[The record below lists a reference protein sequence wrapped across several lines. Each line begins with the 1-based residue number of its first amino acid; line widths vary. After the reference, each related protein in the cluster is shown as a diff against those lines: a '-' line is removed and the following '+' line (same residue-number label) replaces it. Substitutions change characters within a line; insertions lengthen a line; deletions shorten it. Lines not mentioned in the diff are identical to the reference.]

1 MALGS
6 DTGRILTLVLREG
19 IALVLVGLTIGF
31 AGALALRTIIASQ
44 LYGVSPLEPSVL
56 GVVTVVLGIASVIA
70 CLAPARRATRVDP
83 VIALTQ
89 Q

>member
-1 MALGS
+1 M
-6 DTGRILTLVLREG
+6 
-19 IALVLVGLTIGF
+19 LVGLTLGF
-31 AGALALRTIIASQ
+31 AGALALRSVIASQ
-44 LYGVSPLEPSVL
+44 LFGVGPLDPSVL
-56 GVVTVVLGIASVIA
+56 GVVTVVLGVASVVA

>member
-1 MALGS
+1 
-6 DTGRILTLVLREG
+6 
-19 IALVLVGLTIGF
+19 VLVGLTIGL
-31 AGALALRTIIASQ
+31 AGALALRRVIASQ
-44 LYGVSPLEPSVL
+44 LYGVGPLDPSVL
-56 GVVTVVLGIASVIA
+56 GLVTLVLAVASVVA